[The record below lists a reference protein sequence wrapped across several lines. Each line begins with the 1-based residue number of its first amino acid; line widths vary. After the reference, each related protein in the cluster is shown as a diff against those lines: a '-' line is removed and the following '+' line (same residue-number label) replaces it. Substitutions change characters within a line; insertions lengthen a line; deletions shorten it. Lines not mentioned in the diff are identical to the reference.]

1 MNSEST
7 RVDKWLWAA
16 RFFKTRSLAKKA
28 VENGRVEHDGKRVK
42 PAHAVAVDDLLVIT
56 RGEDVRT
63 IVVLELNIQRG
74 PASRAQQM
82 YKESE
87 QSIQLREA
95 AAKKR
100 RLERSERQFG
110 RRPDK
115 RARRNIRSFKRG

>member
-1 MNSEST
+1 VNSESS

-28 VENGRVEHDGKRVK
+28 VENGRVEQNGKRVK
-42 PAHAVAVDDLLVIT
+42 PAHAVTVDDLLVIT

-63 IVVLELNIQRG
+63 IVVLELNAQRG

-82 YKESE
+82 YEETE
-87 QSIQLREA
+87 QSIQLRETA
-95 AAKKR
+95 AEKR
-100 RLERSERQFG
+100 RLERSEREFG